1 MDIFNTTQQK
11 INNMVLCHEQQIKDL
26 AAQLLELKQSMAMF
40 KPGMSVTQGDVTPMM
55 EFKQPTKIFGPNLEG
70 TLNAAGFYKKINA
83 AGFYKKINAAGF
95 YKKKEW
101 VGLTEQQ
108 IKILL
113 SDSKCWIGDDCSM
126 PNLNYI
132 VRLVESTL
140 RDKNT

>member
-11 INNMVLCHEQQIKDL
+11 INNMVLKHEQQINDL

-40 KPGMSVTQGDVTPMM
+40 KPEMSVTQGDVTPMM

-70 TLNAAGFYKKINA
+70 TLNAAGFYKKINS
-83 AGFYKKINAAGF
+83 AGF

-113 SDSKCWIGDDCSM
+113 SDSKCWGGEDCSM
-126 PNLNYI
+126 PNIHYI
-132 VRLVESTL
+132 IRAVE
-140 RDKNT
+140 KAHGIGEK

>member
-11 INNMVLCHEQQIKDL
+11 INNMVLKHEQQINDL

-40 KPGMSVTQGDVTPMM
+40 KPEMSVTQGDVTPMM

-70 TLNAAGFYKKINA
+70 TLNAAGFYKKINS
-83 AGFYKKINAAGF
+83 AGF

-132 VRLVESTL
+132 IRAVE
-140 RDKNT
+140 KAHGIGK

>member
-1 MDIFNTTQQK
+1 
-11 INNMVLCHEQQIKDL
+11 MVLCHEQQIKDL

-70 TLNAAGFYKKINA
+70 TLNAAGFYKKINS
-83 AGFYKKINAAGF
+83 AGF
-95 YKKKEW
+95 YKKKEC

-126 PNLNYI
+126 PNLTYI
-132 VRLVESTL
+132 IRAVE
-140 RDKNT
+140 KAHGIGK

>member
-40 KPGMSVTQGDVTPMM
+40 KPEMSVTQGDVTPMM

-70 TLNAAGFYKKINA
+70 TLNAAGFYKKINS
-83 AGFYKKINAAGF
+83 AGF
-95 YKKKEW
+95 YKKKEC

-126 PNLNYI
+126 PNLTYI
-132 VRLVESTL
+132 IRAVE
-140 RDKNT
+140 KAHGIGK

>member
-11 INNMVLCHEQQIKDL
+11 INNMVLKHEQQINDL

-40 KPGMSVTQGDVTPMM
+40 KPEMSVTQGDVTPMM

-70 TLNAAGFYKKINA
+70 TLNAAGFYKKINS
-83 AGFYKKINAAGF
+83 AGF

-126 PNLNYI
+126 PNLTYI
-132 VRLVESTL
+132 IRAVE
-140 RDKNT
+140 KAHGIGK

>member
-70 TLNAAGFYKKINA
+70 TLNAAGFYKKINS
-83 AGFYKKINAAGF
+83 AGF

-126 PNLNYI
+126 PNLTYI
-132 VRLVESTL
+132 IRAVE
-140 RDKNT
+140 KAHGIGK

>member
-11 INNMVLCHEQQIKDL
+11 INNMVLKHEQQINDL

-40 KPGMSVTQGDVTPMM
+40 KPEMSVTQGDVTPMM

-70 TLNAAGFYKKINA
+70 TLNAAGFYKKINS
-83 AGFYKKINAAGF
+83 AGF

-126 PNLNYI
+126 PNLTYI
-132 VRLVESTL
+132 IRAVE
-140 RDKNT
+140 KAHGIGE

>member
-11 INNMVLCHEQQIKDL
+11 INNMVLKHEQQINDL

-70 TLNAAGFYKKINA
+70 TLNAAGFYKKINS
-83 AGFYKKINAAGF
+83 AGF
-95 YKKKEW
+95 YKKKEC

-126 PNLNYI
+126 PNLTYI
-132 VRLVESTL
+132 IRAVE
-140 RDKNT
+140 KAHGIGK

>member
-83 AGFYKKINAAGF
+83 AGFYKK
-95 YKKKEW
+95 KEW

-126 PNLNYI
+126 PNLTYI
-132 VRLVESTL
+132 IRSVE
-140 RDKNT
+140 KAHGIGE

>member
-40 KPGMSVTQGDVTPMM
+40 KPEMSVTQGDVTPMM

-70 TLNAAGFYKKINA
+70 TLNAAGFYKKINS
-83 AGFYKKINAAGF
+83 AGF
-95 YKKKEW
+95 YKKKEC

-126 PNLNYI
+126 PGRI
-132 VRLVESTL
+132 VYETQGI
-140 RDKNT
+140 